1 MCANIHLLDFSVDPA
16 HLTGEGQAKLE
27 KEVVAA
33 ITTQLE
39 TTKEGKEQEPF
50 PELEKVLSKQLSPLG
65 DYLAIYAGPR
75 NSVISI
81 RSYPTGLLTVNV
93 EYYLQDG
100 DKPLLT
106 LENIKALEM
115 YFGGK
120 SKEIDPVKAFRV
132 KTFPPVKRG
141 AKVDVYMTTT
151 DERLM
156 EYDVDKIIFDQKSPF
171 QHVQILHSL
180 TFGNMLV
187 LDDLQNLAESDL
199 IYTESIMCRGT
210 EDYKDKEILIL
221 GGGDGA
227 LLYELRKENPK
238 FVTMIEIDDLVMQVC
253 KIHLRSACGN
263 TLDNYKG
270 SNYEIIVGDCVEYM
284 KNCGKEGKKF
294 DYVFADLTDIPISP
308 TPQGEIWDFIRL
320 ILNLSFS
327 VMKPDGRYMTHGN
340 GSSSPSALKM
350 FEEVLD
356 RLEDPVEWSRT
367 HNFVPSFMEDWV
379 FYQIQRKQSSPSS

>member
-106 LENIKALEM
+106 LEECRSLEQKWGEVWGKAK
-115 YFGGK
+115 G
-120 SKEIDPVKAFRV
+120 V
-132 KTFPPVKRG
+132 KTLPPLRRG
-141 AKVDVYMTTT
+141 IPFDVYFLSS